1 MLTGKVFEAQEVIPA
16 LVDEIGDMNRAIEC
30 VFELANQTL
39 TAARLVTAE
48 PKNEPEEKPAGEE
61 PEELAKL
68 NEQQKAAMTAE
79 ASKGGLVMAEDG
91 HVTKEVEGFFGPHT
105 EEIAKP
111 QNKEDMTEQEKKAQE
126 AAAAQAAEKKEE
138 AAKTEDAPKAEAP
151 KAEADKKEEPSKVE
165 EAPKAEE
172 KKPEEAQ
179 KPAQRPAA
187 PDEVPIEKKT
197 AKVLSAS
204 ETYDEF
210 KEFLEEE

>member
-1 MLTGKVFEAQEVIPA
+1 
-16 LVDEIGDMNRAIEC
+16 
-30 VFELANQTL
+30 
-39 TAARLVTAE
+39 
-48 PKNEPEEKPAGEE
+48 
-61 PEELAKL
+61 
-68 NEQQKAAMTAE
+68 
-79 ASKGGLVMAEDG
+79 
-91 HVTKEVEGFFGPHT
+91 
-105 EEIAKP
+105 
-111 QNKEDMTEQEKKAQE
+111 
-126 AAAAQAAEKKEE
+126 
-138 AAKTEDAPKAEAP
+138 P